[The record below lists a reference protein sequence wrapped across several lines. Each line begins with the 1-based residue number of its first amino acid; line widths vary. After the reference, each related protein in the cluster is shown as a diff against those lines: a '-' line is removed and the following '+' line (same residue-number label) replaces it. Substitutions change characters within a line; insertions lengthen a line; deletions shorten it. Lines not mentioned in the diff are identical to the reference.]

1 MTTCREQEGKFL
13 VLNKRPAWERGLP
26 VNLQVSDGGLKIREE
41 FEYTRASEM
50 QLEELTGAMEVTDF
64 AVGECNLLYVL
75 DTTETLDKETQVIRY
90 THSISIYDSNQNSVE
105 RLHCLDPMFAHE
117 TSLDND
123 TQAHRASMT
132 YAPGTLYVA
141 DTAGEQKILALAEI
155 NWQVRWTVGEFPE
168 TFDDALR
175 LENPFAPVDMVVDR
189 QGNLFALDQSNLA
202 ILKFDP
208 AGRLTGKFGEAELN
222 NLHPVALAISRDGFI
237 YVLDLAEARVLKFH
251 THENG
256 GVVDAELIRFQA
268 FIDAGVLPADF
279 VPTDITTDARGD
291 LYVGHV
297 QQAQDGGRSADDSF
311 IRRFSPEGEYLGEV
325 AAHAGPVEQIVID
338 EENAIYLFSLEDG
351 KKFVRIAPERKF
363 QKLPDTSLVKGTFF
377 SQALDSIEAGTAW
390 HKFMLDARAPA
401 NTQVHVSYLISD
413 TKLFKLQPDDKETI
427 DLDVHLEEMKE
438 AIKKR
443 SDETLEEAA
452 ERYHQILRAL
462 NENLDWSKP
471 VVNSNDAL
479 VRQAEGR
486 YLWLKIELYGS
497 EAESPEV
504 RSVRLDFPRTS
515 YLRYLP
521 AVYQEDERSRDFLE
535 RFLSLF
541 ETFFSGLEYQ
551 IDNLARYFDA
561 DAGTTSG
568 EYMRWLA
575 AWLSLAVDKSWDET
589 RLRALVKRAPQ
600 LFKKRGTREGL
611 EEMIE
616 IFTGER
622 PLIVEHFQVKSMM
635 RATAAQTAFE
645 TAQPPNVVINRPA
658 SKRER
663 GAHVSEEEEAA
674 RALAERAAIQSMYER
689 LYGTD
694 PYCFCVLLKPFQVK
708 TEEERKAV
716 RRLLDAEKP
725 AHTCAGLLVLQPWVQ
740 LDMHTYMEVNTYLS
754 QPSAR
759 LDSGGTMPRDTVL
772 SDIEEAGQLERQ
784 SRLNLDITLT

>member
-26 VNLQVSDGGLKIREE
+26 VNLQLSDGGIKIREE
-41 FEYTRASEM
+41 FEYTQASEM

-75 DTTETLDKETQVIRY
+75 DTTETLDEETQTRRF

-105 RLHCLDPMFAHE
+105 RIHCLDPMFAHE
-117 TSLDND
+117 TGLAH
-123 TQAHRASMT
+123 AHRASMT

-141 DTAGEQKILALAEI
+141 DTAGEQKILALAEV

-168 TFDDALR
+168 AADDALR
-175 LENPFAPVDMVVDR
+175 LEKPFEPVDIVVDR
-189 QGNLFALDQSNLA
+189 QGNLFALDRNNLA

-208 AGRLTGKFGEAELN
+208 AGRLTGKFGEAELS
-222 NLHPVALAISRDGFI
+222 NLNPSALAISRDGFI

-251 THENG
+251 AHDNG
-256 GVVDAELIRFQA
+256 GVEDEELIRFQTL
-268 FIDAGVLPADF
+268 IDAGVLPADF

-297 QQAQDGGRSADDSF
+297 QQATDGQRRDDDSF
-311 IRRFSPEGEYLGEV
+311 IRRFSPQGEYLGEV

-338 EENAIYLFSLEDG
+338 EDNAIYLFSLKDG
-351 KKFVRIAPERKF
+351 KQFVRIAPERKF
-363 QKLPDTSLVKGTFF
+363 QKLSGTSLVKGTFF
-377 SQALDSIEAGTAW
+377 SQSLDSIEPGTAW
-390 HKFMLDARAPA
+390 HKFILDARAPA
-401 NTQVHVSYLISD
+401 NTQIHVSYLISD
-413 TKLFKLQPDDKETI
+413 TKRFKLQLTDEDTT
-427 DLDVHLEEMKE
+427 DLDVHLEELKRDIEHHSGETLQE
-438 AIKKR
+438 AIER
-443 SDETLEEAA
+443 HDQTL
-452 ERYHQILRAL
+452 RIL
-462 NENLDWSKP
+462 NENLDWSEP

-479 VRQAEGR
+479 LRRAEGR
-486 YLWLKIELYGS
+486 YLWLRIELIGS
-497 EAESPEV
+497 EAQSPEV

-561 DAGTTSG
+561 DAATTSG

-575 AWLSLAVDKSWDET
+575 AWLSLAVDKSWDEP

-635 RATAAQTAFE
+635 RAAANAASNE
-645 TAQPPNVVINRPA
+645 SAQLTNVVASRPPV
-658 SKRER
+658 KRER
-663 GAHVSEEEEAA
+663 GALRSEEDEAVRA
-674 RALAERAAIQSMYER
+674 RAELAAIQSMYER

-740 LDMHTYMEVNTYLS
+740 LDMHTYMGVNTYLS